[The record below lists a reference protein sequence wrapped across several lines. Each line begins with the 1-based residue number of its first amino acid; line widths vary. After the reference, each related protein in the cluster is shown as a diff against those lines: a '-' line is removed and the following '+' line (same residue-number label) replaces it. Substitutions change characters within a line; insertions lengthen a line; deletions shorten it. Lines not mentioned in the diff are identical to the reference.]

1 MAHGVALRGRQVTL
15 FGMYVHEYGYECL
28 PPNAGRAYVQC
39 IDSTPLYGPEQVRPA
54 PPCRLST
61 SPCGTKCARAGART
75 RAGCG
80 TAHAPLQAV
89 SQRAE
94 DRRGAASDSRRAH
107 RVSDWPAAAQGDER
121 QEILTAIVSGYF
133 EYAREVGF
141 KHVHLHV
148 PPPTDECAFIFTSR
162 SINVRIRA
170 CMHLA
175 HW

>member
-1 MAHGVALRGRQVTL
+1 MIIVQETQRLWRTTHNARGLTW
-15 FGMYVHEYGYECL
+15 
-28 PPNAGRAYVQC
+28 
-39 IDSTPLYGPEQVRPA
+39 
-54 PPCRLST
+54 LS
-61 SPCGTKCARAGART
+61 
-75 RAGCG
+75 
-80 TAHAPLQAV
+80 
-89 SQRAE
+89 
-94 DRRGAASDSRRAH
+94 
-107 RVSDWPAAAQGDER
+107 QGDER

-175 HW
+175 HWYPPLASPPPLLLNAMIDQLKQSTGIRSFCRFCANFTLSRAERRANGARLPVA